1 MMMKSGD
8 FTDVRYVR
16 DLLKPKGRPPR
27 TPNGSVTSFLEV
39 DRPAPCDRSYLPMK
53 RSSGL

>member
-1 MMMKSGD
+1 MIKSGD

-16 DLLKPKGRPPR
+16 DLKPKGPPR
-27 TPNGSVTSFLEV
+27 TPNGSVTSFLEEV